1 MGGKETRQLQAE
13 SEKKVNCQRLE
24 GKERQTTITRLLSEQ
39 IYGLVSAIQ
48 HPLLQTLI
56 FLHQP
61 VEQLPYFNTALHRRR
76 LDTDLYEG

>member
-13 SEKKVNCQRLE
+13 GEKKVNCQTLE

-39 IYGLVSAIQ
+39 IYGLVEAFHRLI
-48 HPLLQTLI
+48 LQTLI

-61 VEQLPYFNTALHRRR
+61 VV
-76 LDTDLYEG
+76 